1 MNKQILSAGTLG
13 LVLLAGSG
21 AAAACE
27 LGPMQYSAAG
37 ERQIA
42 VVDSYGQQVGMTL
55 QGRDGRWEA
64 IVETLGALNQ
74 QYSSPREAA
83 QAICEKAE
91 H

>member
-1 MNKQILSAGTLG
+1 MNKQTLSAAALS
-13 LVLLAGSG
+13 LVLLAASG

-27 LGPMQYSAAG
+27 LGPMQHNAAG

-42 VVDSYGQQVGMTL
+42 VIDSYGQQVGMTL

-64 IVETLGALNQ
+64 IVESLGALNQ
-74 QYSSPREAA
+74 QYSSARAAA